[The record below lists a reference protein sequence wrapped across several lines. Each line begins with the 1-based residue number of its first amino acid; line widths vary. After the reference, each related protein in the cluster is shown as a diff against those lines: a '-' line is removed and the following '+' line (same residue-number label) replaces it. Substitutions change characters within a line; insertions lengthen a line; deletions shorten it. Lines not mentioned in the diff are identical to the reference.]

1 MVICQ
6 GFFCDNTLGDDVDGC
21 LIECTEGHFLLVDPR
36 NGGSWQCV
44 EENPNIGS
52 ICPGKFN
59 TGNKCCSV
67 SNEWYPY
74 VANSVLECT
83 CNDPGNCPIGDCE
96 CDGQLRINED
106 CTLAKYYSLYT
117 LYYL

>member
-1 MVICQ
+1 M
-6 GFFCDNTLGDDVDGC
+6 DGC

-59 TGNKCCSV
+59 TGNKAAMLDIV
-67 SNEWYPY
+67 EY
-74 VANSVLECT
+74 VILNLK
-83 CNDPGNCPIGDCE
+83 N
-96 CDGQLRINED
+96 L
-106 CTLAKYYSLYT
+106 SLIHI
-117 LYYL
+117 